1 MQYRKFYVCTADKL
15 IHVNVIWH
23 QWSVTSWVRVIP
35 LVRFSYRGVS
45 FNILTTACKQRTP
58 TRKKVSDLQTCRC
71 CRTLNG
77 MYHHDVVY
85 KNGMNWRR
93 RKFFCLLLCMHIDF
107 TSSHEQVH
115 TRENSKGKS
124 QETLLCCELL
134 QIWKSVFDRNVI

>member
-1 MQYRKFYVCTADKL
+1 MFAQQINWYDTCKCL
-15 IHVNVIWH
+15 WH

-58 TRKKVSDLQTCRC
+58 TRKKVSGLQTCRC

-77 MYHHDVVY
+77 MCHHDVVY